1 MLAQTMTI
9 MNRQKVN
16 GTFINSSIDGLV
28 DFNNVDANNFLRL
41 ITKINIQSNLIFSNI
56 SFERNKISQTY
67 VMLCSVLYLI
77 SIKIC
82 IKIGT

>member
-28 DFNNVDANNFLRL
+28 DFNNVDANNFVRL
-41 ITKINIQSNLIFSNI
+41 ITEINIQSNLIFSNI
-56 SFERNKISQTY
+56 SFERNKIS
-67 VMLCSVLYLI
+67 
-77 SIKIC
+77 
-82 IKIGT
+82 